1 MNMAISFLETKQ
13 GNKAKNLTVQYAIFN
28 LVHVFSYAP
37 HSRSL
42 KWSSQVCSL
51 SGSEFPEKQ

>member
-1 MNMAISFLETKQ
+1 MAISFLETKQ

-37 HSRSL
+37 HSHSL